1 MRPVLQLTVAGH
13 DIGTLDF
20 EESNEALRRMGAR
33 RTASGFVFWPPAA
46 LKLNRQT
53 GDWQPMVSNVR
64 ADIFYDDNS
73 GFQLGIGRDDT
84 IYVPGVREYEQNL
97 TLSLAWHGA
106 DEILQMIDKRR
117 NGGPTK
123 FWISCS
129 GEICIVPSDPTRNI
143 LRGPPETFHRDFKV
157 EYSADAWTS
166 LMENVATVGA
176 VLVEVPVRNDLPP
189 AWGTIYAALKE
200 ARRHVARGGDDGWK
214 ACVAAV
220 RTALE
225 EWRKIET
232 EDQGPG
238 WHAPTPTDRAARTK
252 AQRRDGLRWHLL
264 QYAHLAH
271 HSPSD
276 HWERN
281 DAILAFATLS
291 ALLAGRDP

>member
-1 MRPVLQLTVAGH
+1 MGSVLQLRVASQ
-13 DIGTLDF
+13 DVGTLDF
-20 EESNEALRRMGAR
+20 EESNEALKRLGAR

-46 LKLNRQT
+46 LKLKRQT

-64 ADIFYDDNS
+64 ADIFYDDNK
-73 GFQLGIGRDDT
+73 GFQLGVGRDDT
-84 IYVPGVREYEQNL
+84 FYVPGVREYEQDL
-97 TLSLAWHGA
+97 TLALAWYGT
-106 DEILQMIDKRR
+106 DEILQIIDKRR
-117 NGGPTK
+117 NGGPAK
-123 FWISCS
+123 LWIKCT
-129 GEICIVPSDPTRNI
+129 GEICVVPSDPSQNV
-143 LRGPPETFHRDFKV
+143 LRSSPEQFHRDFKV

-189 AWGTIYAALKE
+189 AWDSIYTALKE
-200 ARRHVARGGDDGWK
+200 AKRHIARGGDDGWK
-214 ACVAAV
+214 ACVATV

-238 WHAPTPTDRAARTK
+238 WHAPTPTDRAARSK

-291 ALLAGRDP
+291 ALLAERDP